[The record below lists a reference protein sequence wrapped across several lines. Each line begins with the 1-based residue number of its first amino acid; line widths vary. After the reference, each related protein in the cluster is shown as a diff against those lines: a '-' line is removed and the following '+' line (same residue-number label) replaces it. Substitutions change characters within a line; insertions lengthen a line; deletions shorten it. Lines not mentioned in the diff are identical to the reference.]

1 MVLGYSWILKNRVSD
16 IVVPGA
22 RRHTG
27 GMVVS
32 DSVIA
37 IPAAGFAPALRQ
49 LLLPSPFVLGSGE
62 PPGFASFR
70 ASPAVSGFRFR
81 FSVPGMAFIP
91 KFFFF

>member
-16 IVVPGA
+16 IAVAHG

-37 IPAAGFAPALRQ
+37 IPAGGFVPALRQ
-49 LLLPSPFVLGSGE
+49 LSLPSAFVLGSGE
-62 PPGFASFR
+62 PPGFR
-70 ASPAVSGFRFR
+70 ASPASFRFPFPL
-81 FSVPGMAFIP
+81 FSSGYGFYT
-91 KFFFF
+91 